1 MSRDV
6 RVVGTGPDQ
15 TAASAPRTGHQ
26 LLPGDR
32 EPSAETRQAELLHTG
47 RGGGPDVPRNE
58 DIGPAGAAYDGQEA
72 LEDVT
77 QETNT
82 AHVELA
88 DLPE

>member
-1 MSRDV
+1 MT
-6 RVVGTGPDQ
+6 GTG
-15 TAASAPRTGHQ
+15 SQ
-26 LLPGDR
+26 LWPG
-32 EPSAETRQAELLHTG
+32 EQESPTETRQAELLHTG

-82 AHVELA
+82 AHVELV